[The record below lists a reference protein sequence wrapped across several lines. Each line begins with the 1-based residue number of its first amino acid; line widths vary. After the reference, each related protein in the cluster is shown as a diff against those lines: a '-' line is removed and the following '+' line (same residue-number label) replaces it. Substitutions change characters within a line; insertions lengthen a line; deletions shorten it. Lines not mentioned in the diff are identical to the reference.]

1 MNKKAAMKPIV
12 KIVIFLVVI
21 AVLSL
26 FLLNIEKTMSL
37 FVDKNT
43 CKTAVRAN
51 AMGQAQVAGTGILE
65 AYKRFRLI
73 FEGSKTDKGTEGIKC
88 PIQDVTIK
96 DNNKE
101 VIKQRLADTM
111 YDCMDNFG
119 FGTLKLFEP
128 KPGEE
133 KYCVICHN
141 IKFEGQARNQFIR
154 ADEFD
159 EFLETKHIDTPSVL
173 KDTFPYKRIS
183 YKQTFAGYLS
193 DEYAFKPKEKEE
205 EIRTSDYGI
214 NTAIP
219 YATIFTYTKKGY
231 WSHAESGLFA
241 ALPATII
248 TAVVLTTFTGGGSLI
263 IIGGSLL
270 SGTTTGAIGY
280 QFGHSKLSDW
290 DAGIVLMPYD
300 QSQSTKLDCTYL
312 PGKQE

>member
-1 MNKKAAMKPIV
+1 MNKKAAMKPVV
-12 KIVIFLVVI
+12 KIIIFLIVI
-21 AVLSL
+21 AVLSM
-26 FLLNIEKTMSL
+26 FLLNFGEILNK

-51 AMGQAQVAGTGILE
+51 AMSQTQVAGTGVLE
-65 AYKRFRLI
+65 AYQRFRLI
-73 FEGSKTDKGTEGIKC
+73 LEGSKTNKGTENIKC
-88 PIQDVTIK
+88 PILVVTIK
-96 DNNKE
+96 DKDKE
-101 VIKQRLADTM
+101 IIKQRLADTM
-111 YDCMDNFG
+111 YDCMDNFA

-133 KYCVICHN
+133 KYCIICHN
-141 IKFEGQARNQFIR
+141 IKFEGQAKNQFIG
-154 ADEFD
+154 ADKFD

-193 DEYAFKPKEKEE
+193 DEDAFNLKEKEE
-205 EIRTSDYGI
+205 EIKTSDYSI

-231 WSHAESGLFA
+231 WSHIEYGLFA
-241 ALPATII
+241 ALPTTII
-248 TAVVLTTFTGGGSLI
+248 AAILIPFTGGGSLI

-270 SGTTTGAIGY
+270 AGTTAGAIGY

-290 DAGIVLMPYD
+290 DAGIILMPYD
-300 QSQSTKLDCTYL
+300 PSQSTKLDCTYL